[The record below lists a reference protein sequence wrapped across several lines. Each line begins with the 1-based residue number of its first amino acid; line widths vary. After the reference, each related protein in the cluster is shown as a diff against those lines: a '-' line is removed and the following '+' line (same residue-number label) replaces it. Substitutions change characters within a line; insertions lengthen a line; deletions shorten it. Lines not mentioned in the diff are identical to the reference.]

1 LHARRDVSG
10 EKGRL
15 LIGRDP
21 AEAVGLAAECLAE
34 ALTGRQGRRSVALAG
49 GSTPAVLYRHLTEP
63 AWRERIAWDR
73 VDWFWGDE
81 RAVPPEHAD
90 SNYRMA
96 CETLLAPLGI
106 ASDHIHRMPADSDDL
121 SAAAAAYE
129 RKIREV
135 VSAGR
140 EGVPSLDLV
149 LLGVG
154 TDGHTASLFPGTS
167 GVTEA
172 CRLIVA
178 HEVPKLGAWRMT
190 MTFPLLRAARRVV
203 FFVTGADKA
212 EIVARILSPAAD
224 PGILPAA
231 GLRQSG
237 AVVWVLDAAAASR
250 LSR

>member
-1 LHARRDVSG
+1 VPLYSEG
-10 EKGRL
+10 L
-15 LIGRDP
+15 DP
-21 AEAVGLAAECLAE
+21 EAGAVAA
-34 ALTGRQGRRSVALAG
+34 S
-49 GSTPAVLYRHLTEP
+49 
-63 AWRERIAWDR
+63 ER
-73 VDWFWGDE
+73 V
-81 RAVPPEHAD
+81 
-90 SNYRMA
+90 
-96 CETLLAPLGI
+96 APLL
-106 ASDHIHRMPADSDDL
+106 PL
-121 SAAAAAYE
+121 S
-129 RKIREV
+129 
-135 VSAGR
+135 
-140 EGVPSLDLV
+140 V
-149 LLGVG
+149 LLLGMG
-154 TDGHTASLFPGTS
+154 EDMHTASLFPGTS